1 MAARIRSGDTV
12 VILTGKDRGKSGK
25 VRQVLPRENRVIVE
39 GLNIVKRH
47 TKARGPGQP
56 GGIIEKEAALHIS
69 NVAIADPSTGKPT
82 RVGIRIEEDGN
93 KGRVAKA
100 RGQVIADV
108 KQGRRR
114 ER

>member
-25 VRQVLPRENRVIVE
+25 VRSVLPKERRVVVE

-56 GGIIEKEAALHIS
+56 GGIIEKEAPLHVS
-69 NVAIADPSTGKPT
+69 NVAIADPRDGKPT
-82 RVGIRIEEDGN
+82 RVGFRFEADGT
-93 KGRVAKA
+93 KVRFAK
-100 RGQVIADV
+100 RSGQPIPEV
-108 KQGRRR
+108 KPGS
-114 ER
+114 